1 VYASCA
7 DELNWVK
14 QRLAETP
21 KSGPNE
27 EPVESA
33 KVKIQEAEEALQRKD
48 EQGCMSVVKA
58 ADATLPD

>member
-1 VYASCA
+1 
-7 DELNWVK
+7 
-14 QRLAETP
+14 
-21 KSGPNE
+21 
-27 EPVESA
+27 VESA